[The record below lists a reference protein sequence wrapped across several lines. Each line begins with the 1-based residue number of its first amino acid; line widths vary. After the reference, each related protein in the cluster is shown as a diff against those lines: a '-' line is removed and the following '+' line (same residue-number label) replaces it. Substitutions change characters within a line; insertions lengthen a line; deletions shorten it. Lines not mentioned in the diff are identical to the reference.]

1 MDDVDTQSP
10 TSPVKKIAVI
20 GASRCDEA
28 TRLAALEVGRRIAQA
43 GAVLLNGGR
52 GGVMEASAEGA
63 RAAGGTTVGI
73 LPGSGA
79 DTSPPNRFIDIA
91 LYSGIGQARNLVLVL
106 SADAVIAVGGG
117 WGTLSEIA
125 MAMKHGRRLVLLG
138 SWDLTPPAGSDLP
151 MPPVTSTAEEAV
163 RRALAG

>member
-1 MDDVDTQSP
+1 MDDVDANNNA
-10 TSPVKKIAVI
+10 KKVAVI

-28 TRLAALEVGRRIAQA
+28 TRLAALEVGRRVAEA

-63 RAAGGTTVGI
+63 RGAGGTTIGV
-73 LPGSGA
+73 LPGTGA
-79 DTSPPNRFIDIA
+79 DASPPNRYIEIA
-91 LYSGIGQARNLVLVL
+91 LYSGMGQARNLVLVL

-125 MAMKHGRRLVLLG
+125 MAMKHGRPLVLLG
-138 SWDLTPPAGSDLP
+138 SWDLAPPVGSDLP
-151 MPPVTSTAEEAV
+151 MPPVASTPAEAV
-163 RRALAG
+163 RLALEG